1 MLSRITYMSQF
12 PIIGIV
18 PQVEDIF
25 WKKLDFSEAFSWP
38 FLEKHWRNPKLLPF
52 NDKYSKETGLLYC
65 IVILFSYLYSIVLVI
80 NCYLYSTCNI
90 YWSALT
96 RMIPENLS
104 TENSQVSDIS
114 LDHLIRICSF
124 SHCFF

>member
-25 WKKLDFSEAFSWP
+25 WEKLDFSEAFSWP
-38 FLEKHWRNPKLLPF
+38 FLEKHWRNPKLLQF

-65 IVILFSYLYSIVLVI
+65 MVILFSYLYSIVLVI

-104 TENSQVSDIS
+104 QQKTVKC
-114 LDHLIRICSF
+114 LTYHLIRICSF